1 MKKNVLTPRELEVLD
16 LLLYG
21 YNNSKIA
28 EKLCISTHTT
38 KAHISSI
45 YEKLNVTNRVQ
56 AIVKCLKENLLG
68 KIREAEDNFER

>member
-1 MKKNVLTPRELEVLD
+1 MKRNELTQRELEVMD
-16 LLLYG
+16 LLIYG

-45 YEKLNVTNRVQ
+45 YEKLHVSNRVQ
-56 AIVKCLKENLLG
+56 AVVKYLEEKHLKEQQV
-68 KIREAEDNFER
+68 E